1 LGAAGVPFDDASS
14 RVDPDRSEE
23 AVLVLKYSKFVRST
37 STMAQYKHDR
47 FFKFYIKSLYRS
59 KGDTRKNIQIHNDE
73 DLEIDL
79 MFVGDLAKQAWQQQD
94 FGLFDRLMQT
104 HPTMIIEHYSGYLE
118 GVDVDDCIT
127 RKNLYWRYQRKELIK
142 TAKSEQNL
150 TSSEQLPKSDIAKI
164 DLNNPFTWVLT
175 VNCGKQILK
184 DCAAQAHK
192 EFARGVYLLPNQW
205 RMGIVIIEQLA
216 EIPEHLWLKML
227 GNRESARRAFSGIDR
242 LSTPDR
248 TGKNDIMAACLKYCV
263 YLKDLAADSLTTEE
277 SEFMKT
283 MEEIDVWYEAQMLK
297 AKLEG
302 EQLQKQSIAINMLQ
316 ENILLETIARITG
329 LTIEQLQQLQSSQ
342 ENDRNN

>member
-1 LGAAGVPFDDASS
+1 
-14 RVDPDRSEE
+14 
-23 AVLVLKYSKFVRST
+23 
-37 STMAQYKHDR
+37 MAQYKHDR

-59 KGDTRKNIQIHNDE
+59 KGDTIKNVQIHNDE

-79 MFVGDLAKQAWQQQD
+79 MFVGDLAKQGWKEQD

-150 TSSEQLPKSDIAKI
+150 TSSEQLPKPDIAKI

-184 DCAAQAHK
+184 DCAAQVHP
-192 EFARGVYLLPNQW
+192 EFYAGVYLLPNHL

-216 EIPEHLWLKML
+216 DVPEHLWLKML
-227 GNRESARRAFSGIDR
+227 GNRESARRAFRGIDQ
-242 LSTPDR
+242 LATPDR
-248 TGKNDIMAACLKYCV
+248 AGKNDIMAACLKYCF

-283 MEEIDVWYEAQMLK
+283 MEEIDVWYETQMNQ

-302 EQLQKQSIAINMLQ
+302 ALEEKQRQQQATALNMLQ
-316 ENILLETIARITG
+316 ENIPLEVIARITG
-329 LTIEQLQQLQSSQ
+329 LTINRLQQLQASQ
-342 ENDRNN
+342 GNDQ

>member
-1 LGAAGVPFDDASS
+1 
-14 RVDPDRSEE
+14 
-23 AVLVLKYSKFVRST
+23 
-37 STMAQYKHDR
+37 MAQYKHDR

-59 KGDTRKNIQIHNDE
+59 KGDTIKNVQIHNDE

-79 MFVGDLAKQAWQQQD
+79 MFIGDLAKQGWKEQNL
-94 FGLFDRLMQT
+94 GLFDRLMQT

-150 TSSEQLPKSDIAKI
+150 TNSEQLPKSDMAKI

-184 DCAAQAHK
+184 DCAAQAHP
-192 EFARGVYLLPNQW
+192 EFDSGVYLLPNQW
-205 RMGIVIIEQLA
+205 RTGIVVIEQLA
-216 EIPEHLWLKML
+216 NTPEHLWLKML
-227 GNRESARRAFSGIDR
+227 GNRESARRAFRAIDQ
-242 LSTPDR
+242 LATPDR

-263 YLKDLAADSLTTEE
+263 YLKDLAADSLTPEE

-283 MEEIDVWYEAQMLK
+283 MEEIDVWYETQMNQAEIK
-297 AKLEG
+297 GEIKG
-302 EQLQKQSIAINMLQ
+302 EQRQKQSIALKMLGK
-316 ENILLETIARITG
+316 NIPLETIAEVTG
-329 LTIEQLQQLQSSQ
+329 LTIEQLQQLQTEQ
-342 ENDRNN
+342 